1 MKQIYTIFLKII
13 RKIAI
18 FAVFSILFYSCSSL
32 DIERQDKSTKDQYVE
47 AKYGK
52 GVITEILEDSGTL
65 SDTFGIFGSKGAK
78 VKIPLLYTV
87 ALDKLSF
94 MPLDSLDSDGGVI
107 TTDWYDIANV
117 ENERVKFV
125 VYILNDQINNDSLD
139 IKMFKQEFNG
149 SIWKSSGTDDDL
161 VKKIKSSILQEAQ
174 RLATAA
180 SQS

>member
-1 MKQIYTIFLKII
+1 MRKKDTHHKMIK
-13 RKIAI
+13 KIAI
-18 FAVFSILFYSCSSL
+18 FSIFSLLFYSCSSL
-32 DIERQDKSTKDQYVE
+32 DIERQDKSQKEEYVE
-47 AKYGK
+47 AKYGSDS
-52 GVITEILEDSGTL
+52 TLEDSGTL
-65 SDTFGIFGSKGAK
+65 SGAFGIFGSKGAK
-78 VKIPLLYTV
+78 VEIPLLYTV

-94 MPLDSLDSDGGVI
+94 MPLDSMDSDGGVI

-125 VYILNDQINNDSLD
+125 VYILNDQIKNDSLG

-149 SIWKSSGTDDDL
+149 SISKSASTDDEL
-161 VKKIKSSILQEAQ
+161 VKKMKSSILQEAQ

>member
-1 MKQIYTIFLKII
+1 MSQTYNKIIKKLKKITIF
-13 RKIAI
+13 AI
-18 FAVFSILFYSCSSL
+18 FPVILYNCSSL
-32 DIERQDKSTKDQYVE
+32 DIQREDKTQKEEYID
-47 AKYGK
+47 AKYG
-52 GVITEILEDSGTL
+52 EDSLLNSTETL
-65 SDTFGIFGSKGAK
+65 SSSFGIFGSKGAK
-78 VKIPLLYTV
+78 VEIPLLYTV

-94 MPLDSLDSDGGVI
+94 MPLDSMDSDGGVI

-125 VYILNDQINNDSLD
+125 VYILNDQISNDSLD

-149 SIWKSSGTDDDL
+149 SIWKSADVDDDL
-161 VKKIKSSILQEAQ
+161 VKKMKSSILQEAQ